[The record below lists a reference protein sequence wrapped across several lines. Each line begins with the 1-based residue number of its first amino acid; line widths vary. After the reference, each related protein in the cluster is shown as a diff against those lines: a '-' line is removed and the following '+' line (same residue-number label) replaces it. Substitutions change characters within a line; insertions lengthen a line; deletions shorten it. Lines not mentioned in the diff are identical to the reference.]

1 VCDEVVAMTRPLWA
15 ERARGGVIR
24 FDRNLANGAMV
35 RGIAGELRES
45 LLNLVQNALDAMAGG
60 GTLSI
65 RTYLAGTEVNV
76 EVRDT
81 GIGMSA
87 EVRERAFEPFF
98 TTKGKAGTGLG
109 LAEVYGIVK
118 RHRGHAEIE
127 SMPGVGTTVRLVF
140 PVAVVGGTTTQPDRQ
155 PRQRAARH
163 VLLVEDHTDSREFM
177 QALLESDGHT
187 VDTVTCVRDATAKL
201 EAAAKNGGT
210 PYQVMVTDI
219 GLPDGSGWDLIA
231 VVRERWPEVR
241 IGVVTGWE
249 PRATAGAEGDFVL
262 RKPVR
267 TSELLAQV
275 AGA

>member
-1 VCDEVVAMTRPLWA
+1 
-15 ERARGGVIR
+15 
-24 FDRNLANGAMV
+24 
-35 RGIAGELRES
+35 
-45 LLNLVQNALDAMAGG
+45 
-60 GTLSI
+60 
-65 RTYLAGTEVNV
+65 
-76 EVRDT
+76 
-81 GIGMSA
+81 
-87 EVRERAFEPFF
+87 
-98 TTKGKAGTGLG
+98 

-140 PVAVVGGTTTQPDRQ
+140 PFAVLGGTSVTVEQQ
-155 PRQRAARH
+155 PRTRAPRH

-187 VDTVTCVRDATAKL
+187 VDTVTCVRDATEKL
-201 EAAAKNGGT
+201 ESAAKNGGT
-210 PYQVMVTDI
+210 PYHVLVTDI

-231 VVRERWPEVR
+231 VVRERWPMLR

-249 PRATAGAEGDFVL
+249 PRASAGAEGDFVL

-275 AGA
+275 ACA